1 MKILLLSNS
10 IKAKFGL
17 GLAGVESIFISS
29 SAQAEHEWEK
39 AIGSESI
46 GIILMDQFIYESLSE
61 KIQVQE
67 QKLDF
72 PLIIVIP
79 RDEHDKMIG
88 DNLSKLIREAIGI
101 KV

>member
-10 IKAKFGL
+10 VKAKLGL
-17 GLAGVESIFISS
+17 GLAGVDSILISS
-29 SAQAEHEWEK
+29 SGQAEVEWAK
-39 AIGSESI
+39 AISNEEI
-46 GIILMDQFIYESLSE
+46 GIILMDQYIHETLSTV
-61 KIQVQE
+61 IQEHE

-79 RDEHDKMIG
+79 KDEHDQMIG

-101 KV
+101 KA

>member
-10 IKAKFGL
+10 VKAKLGL
-17 GLAGVESIFISS
+17 GLAGVDSIFISS
-29 SAQAEHEWEK
+29 SAQAELEWEK
-39 AIGSESI
+39 AIQDEDI
-46 GIILMDQFIYESLSE
+46 GIILMDQFIHETLSD
-61 KIQVQE
+61 KIQE
-67 QKLDF
+67 HELKLDF